1 MEACVRGLSLVTQEC
16 EGENETAKH
25 RNIPGAFRADVISKL
40 NLLAGTVAQLA
51 KNVLCRRADLRSD
64 ASARLLKHLGLAA
77 HACHPH
83 AGETETGG
91 SLAFTDQSVKL
102 KRSAPGTGKDPVSK
116 NMR

>member
-1 MEACVRGLSLVTQEC
+1 MRGLSLVTQEC

-25 RNIPGAFRADVISKL
+25 RDIPGAFRADVISKL
-40 NLLAGTVAQLA
+40 NLLAGTMAQLV

-77 HACHPH
+77 HACHPR

-91 SLAFTDQSVKL
+91 SLGFTDQSVKL
-102 KRSAPGTGKDPVSK
+102 KRSALGTVKDPVSK
-116 NMR
+116 NMQ